1 MMDLITES
9 TGWKGILNISQQEEE
24 EAAKSFEEAIIQSF
38 ESQDDKVE
46 VAEEPGVFHEVLHF
60 HQLSRGNAMD
70 SPTRWSR
77 LRSIWKILGMEKDWT
92 DQEILVFLFACLGYV
107 WKSDVEHSFVRNQE
121 SNTSGRGKGSHLHDD
136 LIDCKDIFYDDIGSC
151 ILTVGQRKLRREL
164 VCFVWFSLAIHPVNL
179 LSRKQASSATI
190 QGWEKKISAIV
201 EAHKV
206 TIPSAIELPFLSH
219 FILHPQVPFK
229 SMCAFGNSQPED
241 HECIFRKSHFAYHR
255 FSA

>member
-1 MMDLITES
+1 MDLITES

-107 WKSDVEHSFVRNQE
+107 WKSDVEHSFVGNEFDQE
-121 SNTSGRGKGSHLHDD
+121 SNNSGRGKGSRLHEDD
-136 LIDCKDIFYDDIGSC
+136 LIDCKDIFFGDIASYV
-151 ILTVGQRKLRREL
+151 LTVVQRRLRQKL
-164 VCFVWFSLAIHPVNL
+164 VCFF
-179 LSRKQASSATI
+179 
-190 QGWEKKISAIV
+190 
-201 EAHKV
+201 
-206 TIPSAIELPFLSH
+206 
-219 FILHPQVPFK
+219 
-229 SMCAFGNSQPED
+229 C
-241 HECIFRKSHFAYHR
+241 
-255 FSA
+255 